1 MTAISRRVVLHFPR
15 ELVGRSI
22 VCRLVKEH
30 DLEFNILRANVTP
43 REEGLMV
50 IELSGSPE
58 DLDRGISFLELTGI
72 KTQPLT
78 HDVKRDERRCT
89 QCGACVVMCP
99 SGALLKEE
107 DGTVVFD
114 GESCIACE
122 LCVRACP
129 PRAIE
134 VHFPGLYEDAWP
146 LK

>member
-1 MTAISRRVVLHFPR
+1 MNATSKRVVLHFPR

-30 DLEFNILRANVTP
+30 DLDFNILRANVTP

-50 IELSGSPE
+50 IELSGSPD
-58 DLDRGISFLELTGI
+58 DLDSGISFLEKTGV

-78 HDVKRDERRCT
+78 PDVKRDDERCT

-107 DGTVVFD
+107 DGAVVFD
-114 GESCIACE
+114 GGSCIACE
-122 LCVRACP
+122 LCVKSCP

-134 VHFPGLYEDAWP
+134 VHFHGLDEKIMP
-146 LK
+146 HG